1 LTVDKLAKMRHFYT
15 SKLISKYVPHN
26 SRVLEIGGCREVSY
40 WVQLKGKYD
49 LVSVDQNSQILPDYV
64 LDIEK
69 DSLEKLEEK
78 FHYITMFEVIEHLE
92 NPMAALRNIRNVM
105 VENGLF
111 IGSTPNRFDPYLF
124 VGAKINEDH
133 YYVFDKRTIT
143 HLLNKCGFKP
153 IEVKSRIFP
162 IQLSRKKFIPID
174 ISRLIPTGRVVF
186 WVATTQ

>member
-1 LTVDKLAKMRHFYT
+1 MTVDKLAKMRHFYT